1 MKILVNCFFFK
12 FQMFTVFL
20 IVNTI
25 LSVSCE
31 VITVI
36 RARIFALGK
45 QRPGDVF
52 VYILDFEKKI
62 PV

>member
-1 MKILVNCFFFK
+1 
-12 FQMFTVFL
+12 MFTVFL